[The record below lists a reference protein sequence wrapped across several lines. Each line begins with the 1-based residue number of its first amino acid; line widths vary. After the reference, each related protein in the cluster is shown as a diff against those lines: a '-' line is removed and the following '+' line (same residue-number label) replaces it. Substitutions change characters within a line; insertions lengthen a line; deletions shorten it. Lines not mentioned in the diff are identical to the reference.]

1 MELSKG
7 WEMQGYFPNLDP
19 DPDSDWSWAINNFV
33 MFIYPHPS
41 TFPQTTSSF
50 IHPPTHLTGILL
62 INLDII
68 YLDLE
73 QE

>member
-1 MELSKG
+1 MELNKG
-7 WEMQGYFPNLDP
+7 WEMQGYYPYL

-33 MFIYPHPS
+33 VLFTPHVVP
-41 TFPQTTSSF
+41 TSSF
-50 IHPPTHLTGILL
+50 ARFITHRIVPEGILL